1 MELFLDDLFP
11 TANAVNPEEE
21 APGVTT
27 PVIPKPDFLPGPSEE
42 TTTSGTATQ
51 DFLLNET
58 IPQVIN
64 IVTGL
69 LGILAFIGI
78 LVAAVNMLTAY
89 GNEEKYNRAKT
100 TLRYSITGF
109 LIVMLSY
116 AIVSIVVSIAL
127 PSESDTSFF
136 YNTAYAVDVNDIDTF
151 LPAEDDLIGDEGHA
165 RGVSLPSGD
174 FLSEVVPAAIT
185 NVFYFVGFL
194 VFIALMTAG
203 VLLVIGRGNEEMIT
217 KAKRIATYGAIA
229 IALIALGYAIIFGIA
244 TLNLNQDD
252 QTDSDDVFVEEP
264 END

>member
-1 MELFLDDLFP
+1 MDILSIDYLASE
-11 TANAVNPEEE
+11 
-21 APGVTT
+21 VTT
-27 PVIPKPDFLPGPSEE
+27 PVIPKPDFLPGPNEE
-42 TTTSGTATQ
+42 TTATGVGTQ

-78 LVAAVNMLTAY
+78 IVAAVNMLTAY

-100 TLRYSITGF
+100 TLRFSITGF
-109 LIVMLSY
+109 LVIILSY

-136 YNTAYAVDVNDIDTF
+136 YSTAYAVDVDDIDVF
-151 LPAEDDLIGDEGHA
+151 LPSEEDIIGDEGHD

-174 FLSEVVPAAIT
+174 FLTEIVPAAIT

-203 VLLVIGRGNEEMIT
+203 VLLVTGRGNEEAIT

-244 TLNLNQDD
+244 TLNLNQDE

-264 END
+264 EDD